1 MVKGALFKKSVQD
14 MKKSRSQFIS
24 IFIMAAV
31 AMSIAAGLDSIWK
44 TIETQSDIMYRESN
58 LSDLWVAAANP
69 SETKLWEV
77 RNIGGVEKAEKRFTV
92 NSIAQINGKPTLK
105 VYAMPAGNT
114 LDLPEVESG
123 KKLSKQ
129 GAILDQSFASAHHIA
144 VSDTVTIEIN
154 DKKIKFTVEALALSS
169 EHIFAVKDASS
180 LLPDPQKY
188 GFIVADEDR
197 IASAY
202 GGYKPYNQVAL
213 RLSSGADSGDV
224 QKQLDSIFA
233 DDLIGVIT
241 RNDNRSIKMV
251 DGKVQQFKTLAT
263 VFPIMFFL
271 VTALITLSTMTRLV
285 EDQRNQ
291 IGVLK
296 ALGYSKQSILWH
308 YTSYGVYVGLLGSLA
323 GIVIGPNVIGKA
335 LLGKFKFLL
344 TMQSYDMSLDI
355 PNIILRTILILL
367 CTGGISCYSCLK
379 LQNEMPAV
387 LLRDK
392 PPKKGI
398 HVFLERLPKIW
409 NSMKFSSKLIVRNTV
424 RNKGRMIMCV
434 LGVMGCTGL
443 IIGAF
448 TLYDMVTGLSK
459 TTYEKIYT
467 YDQKIMLDSKTTDR
481 DIRNLNLD
489 GIVQD
494 VQESSAQ
501 LTADNG
507 IRKLTPVTVFS
518 KESPLINLQDAD
530 GNRITLPEKGIAMTR
545 KLAELMNVKVGNTV
559 NLKRSDDSYLPV
571 RIEKIVYMVSGQGI
585 YMTDNY
591 WEEIGED
598 FKPGALLVKWH
609 KKDESFLNSDYV
621 ESYTDRTTQKQSFD
635 QNLTAVLSA
644 AFMLVTA
651 GGILAF
657 VVLYNMG
664 VLNFFERVRD
674 LATLEVLGFHQ
685 KEIKPLVLAEN
696 ILSAVIGIVFGIPVG
711 MAITYIMQSGFGDD
725 LDLIGHV
732 TPDKVMLASVLT
744 LIFVAAVSSVVTK
757 KIRTIDMLQAL
768 KSVE

>member
-44 TIETQSDIMYRESN
+44 TIETQSNVMYRESN
-58 LSDLWVAAANP
+58 LSDLWAAVANP
-69 SETKLWEV
+69 SETQLWKV
-77 RNIGGVEKAEKRFTV
+77 RNIDGVAKAEKRFTV
-92 NSIAQINGKPTLK
+92 NSIAQVNGNPTLK
-105 VYAMPAGNT
+105 VYAMPTENT
-114 LDLPEVESG
+114 LDLPDVESG
-123 KKLSKQ
+123 KKLSRQ
-129 GAILDQSFASAHHIA
+129 GAILDESFASAHHLAIG
-144 VSDTVTIEIN
+144 DTVTIEIN
-154 DKKIKFTVEALALSS
+154 EKKIKFTIDALALSS
-169 EHIFAVKDASS
+169 EHIFAVKDTST

-188 GFIVADEDR
+188 GFIVVDEDR
-197 IASAY
+197 IASTY
-202 GGYKPYNQVAL
+202 GGFKPYNQVAL
-213 RLSSGADSGDV
+213 RLDSGADSKAV
-224 QKQLDSIFA
+224 QKQIDSIFG
-233 DDLIGVIT
+233 DSLIGVIT

-296 ALGYSKQSILWH
+296 ALGYNRQSILWH

-323 GIVIGPNVIGKA
+323 GIVIGPNVIGRA
-335 LLGKFKFLL
+335 LLSKFRFLL

-424 RNKGRMIMCV
+424 RNKGRMVMCI

-448 TLYDMVTGLSK
+448 TLYDMVTGVSK
-459 TTYEKIYT
+459 TTYEKIYA
-467 YDQKIMLDSKTTDR
+467 YDQKITLDSKTTAR
-481 DIRNLNLD
+481 DIKNLNLD

-494 VQESSAQ
+494 LEENSAQ

-507 IRKLTPVTVFS
+507 IRKLAPVTVFS
-518 KESPLINLQDAD
+518 KGSPLINLQDAD
-530 GNRITLPEKGIAMTR
+530 GNKVTLPDQGIAITR
-545 KLAELMNVKVGNTV
+545 KLAELMSVKTGDTINF
-559 NLKRSDDSYLPV
+559 KRSDDSYVPLK
-571 RIEKIVYMVSGQGI
+571 IEKIVYMVSGQGI
-585 YMTDNY
+585 YMTDGF

-598 FKPGALLVKWH
+598 YRPNALLVKWH
-609 KKDESFLNSDYV
+609 RKDESFLNSDYV
-621 ESYTDRTTQKQSFD
+621 ESSMDRITQQQSFN

-644 AFMLVTA
+644 AFMLVLA

-685 KEIKPLVLAEN
+685 KEIKPLVLMEN

-732 TPDKVMLASVLT
+732 TPDKVLLAGVLT
-744 LIFVAAVSSVVTK
+744 LVFSGVVSSVVTK
-757 KIRTIDMLQAL
+757 KIKTIDMLQAL